1 MPHTNTRHN
10 AANRHTAE
18 QRDIVLNWMRRHRD
32 WIITA
37 HDDLAGAWTATKECG
52 FPISLSQF
60 TCLRLTAGI
69 KFQRGGSRHKR
80 RRLAVGGKRYSN
92 QAAV

>member
-10 AANRHTAE
+10 AANRHTAS

-32 WIITA
+32 WILTA

-52 FPISLSQF
+52 FPISLTQF
-60 TCLRLTAGI
+60 ACLRRTAKI
-69 KFQRGGSRHKR
+69 SYPRGN
-80 RRLAVGGKRYSN
+80 LAHCRTRAPIGGMRYSN